1 MNIEELITV
10 IVNDY
15 FWGTPM
21 VIFILLAG
29 AYLTV
34 RTGFFQIRGF
44 KMSMKRAW
52 NNFFGKNKDDGNAG
66 VLSPLEA
73 MAGSGNYHR
82 RRKHRRCGFGGR
94 HREDREPYS
103 GCGFRDCSEWLSR
116 ARR

>member
-73 MAGSGNYHR
+73 MATALGTTIGA
-82 RRKHRRCGFGGR
+82 G
-94 HREDREPYS
+94 EPYS